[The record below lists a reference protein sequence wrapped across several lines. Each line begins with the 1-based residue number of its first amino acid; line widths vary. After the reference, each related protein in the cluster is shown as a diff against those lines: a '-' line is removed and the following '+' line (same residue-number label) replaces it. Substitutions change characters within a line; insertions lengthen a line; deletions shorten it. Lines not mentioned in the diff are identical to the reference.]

1 MKSQFV
7 EELKP
12 GHTVKEVFLLT
23 RKTRKEKKGGGS
35 YTLLEFTDRSGSID
49 GIAWETLSADL
60 KTVENGDFV
69 FVEGTVNEYNE
80 RTEIMVS
87 AIAKTPERE
96 IDPADFIPRS
106 DEDLDQV
113 MDEITALVRQIA
125 LPPLARLTGLF
136 LADKPLM
143 KKFRLA
149 PAAKKVHHA
158 YLGGLAV
165 HTRNIM
171 QLAAGLT
178 AVYRTANRDLL
189 LAGAFLHDI
198 GKIHEYEFQKKID
211 QTTRG
216 RLLGHIVIGYE
227 LVEARIA
234 EILDFPPDLKL
245 KLLHIIISHHG
256 EFEWGSPI
264 LPLFPEA
271 LIIHFLDNLDAK
283 HEMMNDLLKR
293 HKGNLRQWSDY
304 HPFLE
309 REIYLGEEA

>member
-12 GHTVKEVFLLT
+12 GHTVKEIFLLT
-23 RKTRKEKKGGGS
+23 RKTRKDKKGGGS

-60 KTVENGDFV
+60 KTVESGDFV

-80 RTEIMVS
+80 RTEIMLS
-87 AIAKTPERE
+87 AIAKTPEKE
-96 IDPADFIPRS
+96 VDPTDFIARS

-113 MDEITALVRQIA
+113 MEEITTLIRQITN
-125 LPPLARLTGLF
+125 PHLARLTGLF
-136 LADKPLM
+136 ITDKTLM
-143 KKFRLA
+143 KRFRLA

-165 HTRNIM
+165 HTRNM
-171 QLAAGLT
+171 MRLAAGMT
-178 AVYRTANRDLL
+178 SVYPATDRDLL

-198 GKIHEYEFQKKID
+198 GKTHEYEYQKKID
-211 QTTRG
+211 LTTRG
-216 RLLGHIVIGYE
+216 RMLGHIVIGYE
-227 LVEARIA
+227 MVESRIS
-234 EILDFPPDLKL
+234 EVLDFPEDLKL
-245 KLLHIIISHHG
+245 KLLHIIVSHHG
-256 EFEWGSPI
+256 EFEWGSPT

-283 HEMMNDLLKR
+283 HEMMNDLLKKY
-293 HKGNLRQWSDY
+293 KGTLRQWSDY

-309 REIYLGEEA
+309 REIYLGEGS